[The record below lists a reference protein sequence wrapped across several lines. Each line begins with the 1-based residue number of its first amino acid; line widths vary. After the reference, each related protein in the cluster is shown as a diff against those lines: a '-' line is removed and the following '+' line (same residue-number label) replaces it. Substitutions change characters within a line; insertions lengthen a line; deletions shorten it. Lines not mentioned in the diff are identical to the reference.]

1 MIVKIVLS
9 KSARFSFR
17 NSVYISQSGL
27 EETGQASSPVPHK
40 NLLFKWSSKTILPFV
55 LRVRV
60 IVCVVILLFSQPIV

>member
-27 EETGQASSPVPHK
+27 EETSQANRVVQYITRTSYLSGHLK
-40 NLLFKWSSKTILPFV
+40 QYCLL
-55 LRVRV
+55 
-60 IVCVVILLFSQPIV
+60 C